1 MKIEISLNGNL
12 PRWLSKKSMI
22 GLFLI
27 VAVVAAACQGTNSGA
42 EQQVQQQVNTQ
53 QQIYNNGQ
61 PIPQYNYSN
70 ERAELIAIYNART
83 VGNVNTW
90 TVWYSNNGVP
100 LGLCASKG
108 FPIPYTVELTNPQ
121 QVTTQIVNSHNV
133 DGVISQADPNGLYPN
148 GSTQATWILCL
159 NSDGT
164 SSPVYME
171 PLTVAFTYP
180 VKIENG
186 QVVPVGSTDGSVK
199 IKTQTG
205 TATTVTPAP
214 TGK

>member
-1 MKIEISLNGNL
+1 VKVEISFNDHM
-12 PRWLSKKSMI
+12 PRWFNKKSLV
-22 GLFLI
+22 GLL
-27 VAVVAAACQGTNSGA
+27 VATMVIVAAACNSNSSA
-42 EQQVQQQVNTQ
+42 ENDVQRQVNTQ
-53 QQIYNNGQ
+53 QEIYNKAQ

-90 TVWYSNNGVP
+90 TVWYSNNGIP
-100 LGLCASKG
+100 LGMCASKG

-121 QVTTQIVNSHNV
+121 QVTRQYINSSAV

-148 GSTQATWILCL
+148 GDTQATWILCL

-171 PLTVAFTYP
+171 PLAVAFTYP

-199 IKTQTG
+199 IQTKTG
-205 TATTVTPAP
+205 TATNPEPTP
-214 TGK
+214 KK